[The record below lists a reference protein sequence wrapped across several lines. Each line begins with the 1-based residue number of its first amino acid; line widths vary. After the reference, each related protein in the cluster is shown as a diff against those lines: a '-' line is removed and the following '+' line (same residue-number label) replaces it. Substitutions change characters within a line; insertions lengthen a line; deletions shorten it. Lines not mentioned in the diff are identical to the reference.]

1 MLLLKYLTFFKF
13 DHVIKHLIKE
23 ARPDLAEDQKEQLER
38 FMKNQIRF
46 IIDKMCANCGV
57 ETEPNDGF
65 GLG

>member
-13 DHVIKHLIKE
+13 DHVIKHLIQE

-46 IIDKMCANCGV
+46 IID
-57 ETEPNDGF
+57 
-65 GLG
+65 